1 VDYLVAH
8 GVCREREQD
17 ENMSILNRA
26 TGGEDQMQADVI
38 VAAVMTGF
46 VATRIALVQP
56 VLFTFEEGEDLGS
69 IRDKSTPK
77 NVLHRLTRVLQPR
90 FDPDA
95 IGGLKCAAG
104 PGGTPLRNPSGEWL
118 DVEGIKTAMTSGRS
132 VAPTS
137 SVAIT
142 ARQGGTMVSH
152 SQDELAAM
160 QGTYVD
166 RNRTITNAQVRSQ
179 VSQII
184 AALQFQPE
192 YGAYYGVVDDP
203 VTEEGGFC
211 CSSVRRIIPYTG
223 GVGLPRWNRGAPYH
237 GLIGGAGGRDVR
249 AQWGSFEREGRISGW
264 DGQNGVVGYTHGMMW
279 AIQRAKQ
286 IGPWATPY
294 EVAVGAVTR
303 KLASC
308 FACTTF
314 MYATG
319 YPPSGVHMG
328 SADSWVPLP
337 PQGAENPHWTNMTI
351 LLNEM
356 WANDV
361 AHYLT
366 LGADIL
372 SRGGVAPAARAQVQE
387 LRGVA
392 NAQLREAL
400 AATMYL
406 DALTMHKNDR
416 RRLDAVL
423 AD

>member
-1 VDYLVAH
+1 
-8 GVCREREQD
+8 
-17 ENMSILNRA
+17 MTILNRA
-26 TGGEDQMQADVI
+26 AGGEDQMQADVI

-56 VLFTFEEGEDLGS
+56 VLFTFEERENLGTV
-69 IRDKSTPK
+69 RDAGMAR
-77 NVLHRLTRVLQPR
+77 NVLHRLARVLQPR
-90 FDPDA
+90 FDPDT
-95 IGGLKCAAG
+95 IGGLQCANG
-104 PGGTPLRNPSGEWL
+104 PGGTAEQNPSGAWL
-118 DVEGIKTAMTSGRS
+118 DIDGVKNAMANGRS
-132 VAPTS
+132 AAPTS

-142 ARQGGTMVSH
+142 ARQGGTMVGH

-184 AALQFQPE
+184 AALQNQPE
-192 YGAYYGVVDDP
+192 NGAYYGVVDDP

-211 CSSVRRIIPYTG
+211 CSSVRRIIPYAG
-223 GVGLPRWNRGAPYH
+223 GVGVPRWNRSAPYH
-237 GLIGGAGGRDVR
+237 GLIGAAGGRNAR
-249 AQWGSFEREGRISGW
+249 AQWGSFERENRISGW
-264 DGQNGVVGYTHGMMW
+264 DGQSGVVGYTHGMMW
-279 AIQRAKQ
+279 AIQRAKA

-294 EVAVGAVTR
+294 EVAVGAATR

-319 YPPSGVHMG
+319 YPPSGMHMG
-328 SADSWVPLP
+328 SAESWVPLP
-337 PQGAENPHWTNMTI
+337 PEGAENPHWTNMTI

-361 AHYLT
+361 AHYLS
-366 LGADIL
+366 LGSDLL
-372 SRGGVAPAARAQVQE
+372 SRGAIAQAARAQVQE
-387 LRGVA
+387 LRAVVGA
-392 NAQLREAL
+392 RGFRENV

-416 RRLDAVL
+416 RRLDTVL
-423 AD
+423 AA

>member
-1 VDYLVAH
+1 
-8 GVCREREQD
+8 
-17 ENMSILNRA
+17 MSILNRA
-26 TGGEDQMQADVI
+26 PGGADQMEADVI

-56 VLFTFEEGEDLGS
+56 VLFTFEEGEDLGAAG
-69 IRDKSTPK
+69 TAGTAK
-77 NVLHRLTRVLQPR
+77 NVLHRLGNVLKPR
-90 FDPDA
+90 FDPDV
-95 IGGLKCAAG
+95 IGGLNCAAG
-104 PGGTPLRNPSGEWL
+104 PGGTALPREGQTGAWM
-118 DVEGIKTAMTSGRS
+118 DADGIKRAMGSGRS
-132 VAPTS
+132 AAPTA

-142 ARQGGTMVSH
+142 GRQSGTMVSF
-152 SQDELAAM
+152 SQAELGAM

-166 RNRTITNAQVRSQ
+166 RNRTITDAQARSQ
-179 VSQII
+179 VAQVI

-211 CSSVRRIIPYTG
+211 CSSVRRIIPYAG
-223 GVGLPRWNRGAPYH
+223 GVGQPRWNKNAAYH
-237 GLIGGAGGRDVR
+237 GLIGGEGGKATR

-264 DGQNGVVGYTHGMMW
+264 DGANGVVGYTHGMMW
-279 AIQRAKQ
+279 AIQRAKA

-294 EVAVGAVTR
+294 EIAVGAVTR

-337 PQGAENPHWTNMTI
+337 HEGPENPHWTQQTI
-351 LLNEM
+351 LLNSL

-366 LGADIL
+366 LGADLL
-372 SRGGVAPAARAQVQE
+372 SRGGIVADARAHVQQ
-387 LRGVA
+387 LKGVTTTRGFRQDVG
-392 NAQLREAL
+392 
-400 AATMYL
+400 ATIYL

-416 RRLDAVL
+416 RRLDSVL
-423 AD
+423 AA